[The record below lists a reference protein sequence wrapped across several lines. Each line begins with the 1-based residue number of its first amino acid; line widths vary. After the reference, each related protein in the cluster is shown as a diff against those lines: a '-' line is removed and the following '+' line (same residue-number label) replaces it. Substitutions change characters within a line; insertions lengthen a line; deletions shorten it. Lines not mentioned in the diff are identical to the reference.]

1 VLSTFAST
9 AATHYA
15 CLDYD
20 VDVIA
25 SLRAVRVVA

>member
-1 VLSTFAST
+1 VLSTFANT
-9 AATHYA
+9 TATHYA

-25 SLRAVRVVA
+25 SLHAERVVA